1 MRELAAGHTVACHF
15 PLVEPAGPAA
25 TGGSGSRAGQVSP
38 AGAAGQ
44 VSAARTTVRSDEK
57 IGETPR

>member
-15 PLVEPAGPAA
+15 PL
-25 TGGSGSRAGQVSP
+25 GSDHAVP
-38 AGAAGQ
+38 P
-44 VSAARTTVRSDEK
+44 ARTTVRSDKK